1 MTAPVVTG
9 LRARGPSRVAVDLD
23 GAAWRV
29 VPTSA
34 VAVAEIFVGGELD
47 RASARA
53 LGREIRRVDG
63 VGRALQAL
71 RGRDHTVASLDRR
84 LATRGTAP
92 SVRSEVVEM
101 VVRAG
106 LVDDERFALGRAEL
120 LAGRGAGDLLISDD
134 LERNGV
140 SPELIAAAIAAL
152 EPEAERA
159 AAIISSRGRSAKT
172 ARYLAAKGFGEGSV
186 ELLIAELDADAIG

>member
-1 MTAPVVTG
+1 M
-9 LRARGPSRVAVDLD
+9 RARGPGRVAVDLD

-34 VAVAEIFVGGELD
+34 VAAAGIFVGGELD
-47 RASARA
+47 RVSARA
-53 LGREIRRVDG
+53 LRREIRRVEG

-71 RGRDHTVASLDRR
+71 RGRDHTVASLERR
-84 LATRGTAP
+84 LAMRGTAA
-92 SVRSEVVEM
+92 SVRSEVVEA

-120 LAGRGAGDLLISDD
+120 LAGRGAGDLLITDD

-140 SPELIAAAIAAL
+140 SPETITAAIAAL

-159 AAIISSRGRSAKT
+159 TAIVESRGSSLKT
-172 ARYLAAKGFGEGSV
+172 ARYLAAKGFSEGSV
-186 ELLIAELDADAIG
+186 EALVAELDGDAIG